1 MFLASLAG
9 AGVSTM
15 SFSVARAAEGTPEH
29 KAEHCAAP
37 MGTPDTDDHA
47 GHGDMDHGTPMAG
60 MEFDLAYIDMMIPH
74 HESVIALAEIARD
87 QLGDERLQTIADAI
101 LETQPPEIEELAAL
115 REEWYG
121 SPEPEM
127 MSDELMATSM
137 GMSHGCADQ
146 MHMDQMSAEW
156 QVEQF
161 EAADDKDLAFIDQ
174 VIPHHEMA
182 VVTSQLA
189 LEHANHEEI
198 KDIARMVIDAQEREI
213 KELEAIRAEL
223 TGEATPAS

>member
-1 MFLASLAG
+1 
-9 AGVSTM
+9 
-15 SFSVARAAEGTPEH
+15 
-29 KAEHCAAP
+29 
-37 MGTPDTDDHA
+37 
-47 GHGDMDHGTPMAG
+47 MDHGTPMAG
-60 MEFDLAYIDMMIPH
+60 MEFDLVYIDMMIPH

-87 QLGDERLQTIADAI
+87 QLGDERLQAIADAI

-121 SPEPEM
+121 SPEPEKI
-127 MSDELMATSM
+127 SDEIMAKSM
-137 GMSHGCADQ
+137 GMEHGCADQ

-189 LEHANHEEI
+189 LEKAKHEEI
-198 KDIARMVIDAQEREI
+198 KDIAQMVIDAQEREI